1 MQKRNQLPAR
11 HELKYFIHPAE
22 VEALRNRLRP
32 AMTLDS
38 HCVGGR
44 PYVIRSLYFDDIDDS
59 AYYDKE
65 AGVSN
70 RDKYRIR
77 IYRHS
82 DQEIFIE
89 RKRKLGDLI
98 QKSSTQITRRLC
110 DQIVSGDPRG
120 LYRSSNALLQ
130 DLYVQM
136 RTRLLRPRVIVDYER
151 EAYLHPAENVRITFD
166 LKLRLGAFQRRSLQ
180 SRSAYCLSPRRHRGD
195 SGGQVRPLSARPH
208 HRPAGRRPCRAQRRV
223 QIRPL
228 PALRTVGQV
237 RTKEEEIPM
246 NNVFSEVFSSQ
257 TIGFSSILTVV
268 VSMLFALGAGYVI
281 TMVYRR
287 NYRGVMYSGNF
298 ALSLLMMTVIT
309 TPVVLCIRNSIAL
322 SMGMVGALS
331 IVRFRTAVKDPLD
344 TAYMFWAL
352 TTGILLGAGQFLL
365 TVLALVMIA
374 GILTLLVNF
383 QTRGLNSYL
392 LVVRAGEE
400 AERTVSQIVGTIRV
414 QKLKSKT
421 VSSAGVEMTY
431 EVRVDK
437 PDALLNRLQSV
448 AGVQDATLV
457 SYQGETA

>member
-1 MQKRNQLPAR
+1 
-11 HELKYFIHPAE
+11 
-22 VEALRNRLRP
+22 
-32 AMTLDS
+32 
-38 HCVGGR
+38 
-44 PYVIRSLYFDDIDDS
+44 
-59 AYYDKE
+59 
-65 AGVSN
+65 
-70 RDKYRIR
+70 
-77 IYRHS
+77 
-82 DQEIFIE
+82 
-89 RKRKLGDLI
+89 
-98 QKSSTQITRRLC
+98 
-110 DQIVSGDPRG
+110 
-120 LYRSSNALLQ
+120 
-130 DLYVQM
+130 
-136 RTRLLRPRVIVDYER
+136 
-151 EAYLHPAENVRITFD
+151 
-166 LKLRLGAFQRRSLQ
+166 
-180 SRSAYCLSPRRHRGD
+180 
-195 SGGQVRPLSARPH
+195 
-208 HRPAGRRPCRAQRRV
+208 
-223 QIRPL
+223 
-228 PALRTVGQV
+228 
-237 RTKEEEIPM
+237 M
-246 NNVFSEVFSSQ
+246 NNAFSEVFSSQ
-257 TIGFSSILTVV
+257 TIGFSSILTVI

-344 TAYMFWAL
+344 TAYRFWAL

-383 QTRGLNSYL
+383 QTKGLNSYL

-400 AERTVSQIVGTIRV
+400 AERTVAQIVGTIRV